1 MTSGNGQR
9 SKLLRVGE
17 MVTRQSHKLKIGGSI
32 PPPATSFR
40 IVTAIHKANYWLSS
54 DKSYPVD

>member
-9 SKLLRVGE
+9 SKLLRVGQ
-17 MVTRQSHKLKIGGSI
+17 VDPNGLISHLERGAL
-32 PPPATSFR
+32 PRPATSFR